1 MKIEQRMKLIFVGD
15 PMCSWCY
22 GFGKEMSAIAQSMPE
37 LEVQVVVGGMAA
49 GSTQLLDD
57 AGKQFRLTH
66 WARVEQMSGAVFN
79 RDALMARKDFVYDT
93 EPVCRAVV
101 AARMIAPNADLLRVF
116 RAFQHAFYVDGLDTT
131 DGNVLSE
138 TGAQALAAQ
147 GVVVSVDAFF
157 EVFSSDEA
165 IDAAQRDFAL
175 TRRLGVRGFPSL
187 FVEVDGKL
195 GQLSSGY
202 TTAAQVTQALR
213 SLAA

>member
-1 MKIEQRMKLIFVGD
+1 MKLIFVGD

-22 GFGKEMSAIAQSMPE
+22 GFGKEMSAIAQSMPG

-57 AGKQFRLTH
+57 AAKQFRLTH

-79 RDALMARKDFVYDT
+79 REALMARKNFVYDT

-101 AARMIAPNADLLRVF
+101 TARTIAPNVDVLKVF
-116 RAFQHAFYVDGLDTT
+116 RAFQRAFYVDGLDTT
-131 DGNVLSE
+131 DGNVLAEIGARAIAEQGIE
-138 TGAQALAAQ
+138 TTAD
-147 GVVVSVDAFF
+147 VFF
-157 EVFSSDEA
+157 EASTSDEV
-165 IDAAQRDFAL
+165 IDATQRDFEL

-187 FVEVDGKL
+187 FVEIDGKI

-202 TTAAQVTQALR
+202 TTAAQVMQALKP
-213 SLAA
+213 LAA